1 MCAYYSKACRLSETI
16 QTEIQQGRLF
26 NNPYFPSEIQ
36 LAARYCA
43 SRHTV
48 RRILAKLT
56 DDGILIRMDNGR
68 VKISP
73 SVEENISINPGKIKL
88 AWIYAAYPDSTIAEV
103 TAGIVD
109 FAEKNEVDL
118 QIINSTSGH
127 QEVLQLLPHIKQLGF
142 DGAMILSY
150 EVISKV
156 FNSAG

>member
-73 SVEENISINPGKIKL
+73 SVEENISINPGKSSWPGSMQRI
-88 AWIYAAYPDSTIAEV
+88 PTPR
-103 TAGIVD
+103 
-109 FAEKNEVDL
+109 L
-118 QIINSTSGH
+118 QKSLRELSTS
-127 QEVLQLLPHIKQLGF
+127 PK
-142 DGAMILSY
+142 
-150 EVISKV
+150 K
-156 FNSAG
+156 